1 MLANVHQNFCLFD
14 KKMKKLN
21 LKVESG
27 EKPPKHREN
36 GGGVVRK
43 GDRRHWTEVQD
54 RAGGWR
60 PSECIKCGQLLGGG
74 DHQVR

>member
-1 MLANVHQNFCLFD
+1 MSIRTFALFD
-14 KKMKKLN
+14 KKNEKLN

-54 RAGGWR
+54 RAGGW
-60 PSECIKCGQLLGGG
+60 
-74 DHQVR
+74 

>member
-14 KKMKKLN
+14 KKWKKLN

-74 DHQVR
+74 DYKVR